1 MPRSTRLKFDEIGY
15 WSEIKL
21 EIVRKYAAAYSTIL
35 STRTKPRLKHLYI
48 DAFAGAGIHLSKSTG
63 EFVRGSPLNALY
75 VRPPFVEYHFID
87 LDSSKTGHLR
97 GLIGE
102 RSDAHVYEGDCNT
115 ILLNEVFPRVRY
127 KDYRRALCLLD
138 PYGLHLDWNVI
149 ATAGQLKTVDMFLN
163 FPVADIN
170 RNVLWSNPQG
180 VREQDLQRM
189 TAFWGDESWRNSA
202 YSSHKDMFDDLIF
215 EKESNEKIAESF
227 RKRLQQV
234 AGFAYVPKPLPMRN
248 SKGAVVYYLIFASQK
263 AMASDIVL
271 DIFRSYERHG
281 SK

>member
-1 MPRSTRLKFDEIGY
+1 LKFDEIGY

-21 EIVRKYAAAYSTIL
+21 EIIRKYAAAYSTIL
-35 STRTKPRLKHLYI
+35 STRTRPRLKHLYI

-75 VRPPFVEYHFID
+75 VKPPFVEYHFID
-87 LDSSKTGHLR
+87 LNSSKTGHLR

-102 RSDAHVYEGDCNT
+102 RSDVHVYEGDCNT
-115 ILLNEVFPRVRY
+115 ILLNEVFPRARY

-202 YSSHKDMFDDLIF
+202 YSSPRKGKQRKDRREFSQALATNSGVCLRAQTLAHEEF
-215 EKESNEKIAESF
+215 QRCGRLLPHFCFTESRS
-227 RKRLQQV
+227 KR
-234 AGFAYVPKPLPMRN
+234 Y
-248 SKGAVVYYLIFASQK
+248 
-263 AMASDIVL
+263 
-271 DIFRSYERHG
+271 RSGYF
-281 SK
+281 